1 MGVQFG
7 IWNFDGK
14 PVDPDLIARSHS
26 LLRPFAGFMTT
37 VLHCGALATIQST
50 DTTNRTPYSDRRDIQ
65 IFWNGR
71 LDNRDEL
78 MSIASGPAGTRADSE
93 IVQLAY
99 EREGIKLL
107 PRILGDWALSVI
119 REPERELILARDF
132 IGTKTLFYRFYGN
145 SVAWS
150 TVLEPLALLEKH
162 LPPLSEEYLAGWL
175 SFYPETGLTPYR
187 EIFSVPPASFVCVTP
202 GRISVQKYWSLESS
216 RPVRYRNDREYEEH
230 FLFTF
235 RNAVRRRANC
245 NGRILAELSGGMDSS
260 SIVCVADQFS
270 DVPAR
275 ERIDTVTYFD
285 SAEPNWDELP
295 YATTVEEK
303 RGRTGHHID
312 IGPQQCLSEDRI
324 SHGFQAL
331 PMAPYARSS
340 AAGTF
345 DRIVAE
351 NGYCVVLSGLGG
363 DELLGGV
370 PTPLP
375 ELADLAACLRGIR
388 FARQSFRWALAKK
401 KHLLGLW
408 RNTLAAFL
416 PPHRKSSS
424 LAQNWQWLT
433 ADFRARNREHL
444 GFHPQRFRFFGPLPS
459 LQANA
464 AALQV
469 LARQISCVS
478 APAPAGYEWRYP
490 FLDRDLVT
498 FCSSIPREQLV
509 RPAQR
514 RSLMR
519 RALVGT
525 VPQEILE
532 RKRKAYVS
540 RSLVK
545 VLAAHWR
552 ALKEEPLRV
561 QEIGMVDRTSLSLFV
576 DRAEQGQEI
585 PVLPL
590 LRTLAIERWLREL
603 MAVPQQTDAPPLASG
618 AAPAYA
624 LHI

>member
-7 IWNFDGK
+7 MWNFDGK
-14 PVDPDLIARSHS
+14 PVDPGLIARSHS
-26 LLRPFAGFMTT
+26 LLRPFARFMTS

-50 DTTNRTPYSDRRDIQ
+50 DTTNRASYSDRRDIQ

-78 MSIASGPAGTRADSE
+78 MSIASGRAGTRADAE

-99 EREGIKLL
+99 EQQGTKLL
-107 PRILGDWALSVI
+107 PRILGDWALSVV
-119 REPERELILARDF
+119 RESERELILAKDF
-132 IGTKTLFYRFYGN
+132 IGTKTLFYRFYGT

-150 TVLEPLALLEKH
+150 TVLEPLVLLEKH
-162 LPPLSEEYLAGWL
+162 IPPLSKEYLAGWL

-187 EIFSVPPASFVCVTP
+187 EIFSVPPASFVRVTP
-202 GRISVQKYWSLESS
+202 GRISTQRYWTLDSS

-235 RNAVRRRANC
+235 RNAVRRRADS

-260 SIVCVADQFS
+260 SIVCVADQLS
-270 DVPAR
+270 DVPAL
-275 ERIDTVTYFD
+275 EKIDTVTYFD

-295 YATTVEEK
+295 YATKVEEK
-303 RGRTGHHID
+303 RGRKGHHID
-312 IGPQQCLSEDRI
+312 IGPQQCLSDDHI

-340 AAGTF
+340 AAETF
-345 DRIVAE
+345 DRIVAA
-351 NGYCVVLSGLGG
+351 NGYRVVLSGLGG

-375 ELADLAACLRGIR
+375 ELADLAARLRGIK
-388 FARQSFRWALAKK
+388 FTRQSFRWALAKK
-401 KHLLGLW
+401 KPLLGLW
-408 RNTLAAFL
+408 RNTLASFL
-416 PPHRKSSS
+416 PPHRESSV
-424 LAQNWQWLT
+424 AQESQWLT
-433 ADFRARNREHL
+433 AEFRACNQEHL
-444 GFHPQRFRFFGPLPS
+444 GFQPQRFRFIGPLPS

-478 APAPAGYEWRYP
+478 APAPAAYEWRYP
-490 FLDRDLVT
+490 FLDRDLVA

-509 RPAQR
+509 RPGQR

-525 VPQEILE
+525 VPQEILD

-540 RSLVK
+540 RGLVK

-552 ALKEEPLRV
+552 VLKEEPLRV
-561 QEIGMVDRTSLSLFV
+561 QEIGMVDLTSLSLFV

-585 PVLPL
+585 PILPL

-603 MAVPQQTDAPPLASG
+603 TAVPEQTDAPPLAG
-618 AAPAYA
+618 GTAPAYA
-624 LHI
+624 LRI

>member
-14 PVDPDLIARSHS
+14 PVDPGLIARCHS
-26 LLRPFAGFMTT
+26 LLRPFADFMTT

-50 DTTNRTPYSDRRDIQ
+50 DTTNRASCSDRRDIQ
-65 IFWNGR
+65 IYWNGR

-78 MSIASGPAGTRADSE
+78 TSIASGPAGTRADAE

-99 EREGIKLL
+99 EQEGTKLL
-107 PRILGDWALSVI
+107 PRILGDWALSVV
-119 REPERELILARDF
+119 REPERELILAKDF
-132 IGTKTLFYRFYGN
+132 IGTKTLFYRFYGT

-150 TVLEPLALLEKH
+150 TVLEPLVLLEKH

-175 SFYPETGLTPYR
+175 SFYPEAGLTPYR
-187 EIFSVPPASFVCVTP
+187 EIFSVPPASFVRVTP
-202 GRISVQKYWSLESS
+202 GRISIQRYWSLDSS

-230 FLFTF
+230 FLSTF
-235 RNAVRRRANC
+235 RDAVRHRVDS

-260 SIVCVADQFS
+260 SMVCVADQLS
-270 DVPAR
+270 DVPAL
-275 ERIDTVTYFD
+275 EKIDTVTYFD

-295 YATTVEEK
+295 YATKVEEK

-312 IGPQQCLSEDRI
+312 IGPQQCLSDDHI

-331 PMAPYARSS
+331 PMPPYARSS
-340 AAGTF
+340 AGETF
-345 DRIVAE
+345 DRIVAAS
-351 NGYCVVLSGLGG
+351 GYRVVLSGLGG

-370 PTPLP
+370 PTPLL
-375 ELADLAACLRGIR
+375 ELADLVARFRGIQ

-408 RNTLAAFL
+408 RNTLASFL
-416 PPHRKSSS
+416 PPHRESSV
-424 LAQNWQWLT
+424 ARDWQWLT
-433 ADFRARNREHL
+433 AEFRARSQEHL
-444 GFHPQRFRFFGPLPS
+444 GFQPQRFRFIGPLPS

-478 APAPAGYEWRYP
+478 APAPAAYEWRYP
-490 FLDRDLVT
+490 FLDRNLVV
-498 FCSSIPREQLV
+498 FCSSIPRNQLV
-509 RPAQR
+509 RPGQR

-525 VPQEILE
+525 VPQEILD

-540 RSLVK
+540 RGLVK

-552 ALKEEPLRV
+552 VLKEQPLRL
-561 QEIGMVDRTSLSLFV
+561 QEIGMVNSSALTLFV
-576 DRAEQGQEI
+576 ERAEHGHEI
-585 PVLPL
+585 PILPL

-603 MAVPQQTDAPPLASG
+603 TDLSPQIDAQPITAT
-618 AAPAYA
+618 AAPAHA
-624 LHI
+624 LPI